1 MRKQR
6 SPSTEQGV
14 KMRLSRTQAGTSAK
28 SASADDTDLHG
39 RWLLL
44 ARIVWVIVV
53 LTTLGLFV
61 ASIPSYFASL
71 HILTATP
78 TTNLGSQLARQ
89 DVQQLQ
95 VVGLSIDFY
104 TWYSVIFICIFVIVY
119 SLVGLLLFLRK
130 SENRMALLASF
141 TLVIFSI
148 DAINLNVVQTLP
160 SIGNAASMGII
171 LLGSLSIS
179 LFFLLFP
186 SGRFELRWIRWLAVV
201 QVIYWTA
208 NTFIL
213 IPSSAPPVIGLLFFV
228 LFLIMVGSLVVVQIY
243 RYRRL
248 SSAIGRQQTKWVVF
262 GTSLGLGGYLIGTL
276 VVFGLLREVFNVN
289 VVIFFMCTTFVD
301 GLLLL
306 FPISIALAILR
317 SRLWDI
323 DIIINRTLVYGSL
336 TVILTLLYFGL
347 IFALQ
352 SLFQG
357 MFHQNNAVAIVVST
371 LVIAALFQ
379 PLRHRLQRFIDRRFY
394 RRKYDAAKTLEAFS
408 ATLRNEVDLSQLREQ
423 LLNVVQ
429 ETMQPAH
436 VSLWLRPSE
445 HDGKHQAAWRA
456 NPPIDSVDSKEG

>member
-14 KMRLSRTQAGTSAK
+14 KMSLSRTQAGTNAK
-28 SASADDTDLHG
+28 SGSADDTELHG

-53 LTTLGLFV
+53 LLTLGLFV
-61 ASIPSYFASL
+61 ASIPSYFSYL

-78 TTNLGSQLARQ
+78 TTDFGSQLARQ

-104 TWYSVIFICIFVIVY
+104 AWYSVIFTSIFVIVY
-119 SLVGLLLFLRK
+119 SLVGLILFLRK
-130 SENRMALLASF
+130 SENRMALFASF
-141 TLVIFSI
+141 TLVVFSI
-148 DAINLNVVQTLP
+148 EAINLNAVQTLP
-160 SIGNAASMGII
+160 SIGNAASMGIN
-171 LLGSLSIS
+171 LLGSISLS
-179 LFFLLFP
+179 LFFFLFP

-201 QVIYWTA
+201 QVIYWTV
-208 NTFIL
+208 NTFI
-213 IPSSAPPVIGLLFFV
+213 PSSSPPVVEVLLTV
-228 LFLIMVGSLVVVQIY
+228 LFLILAGSLVVVQIY

-248 SSAIGRQQTKWVVF
+248 SNALERQQTKWVVF
-262 GTSLGLGGYLIGTL
+262 GISLGLGGYLIGIL
-276 VVFGLLREVFNVN
+276 IAFGLLREVFNVN
-289 VVIFFMCTTFVD
+289 VVIFLICATFVD

-306 FPISIALAILR
+306 FPISLGIAILR

-323 DIIINRTLVYGSL
+323 DIIINRTLVYGTL
-336 TVILTLLYFGL
+336 TAILALVYFGL

-357 MFHQNNAVAIVVST
+357 MFHQNNAVAIVIST

-394 RRKYDAAKTLEAFS
+394 RSKYDAAKTLEAFS
-408 ATLRNEVDLSQLREQ
+408 VTLRNEVDLGQLREH

-436 VSLWLRPSE
+436 VSLWLRSPE
-445 HDGKHQAAWRA
+445 HDGTHQAAWRA
-456 NPPIDSVDSKEG
+456 NPPIDLKEG